1 MLRARLTRAD
11 RLALLVLVLVPVIV
25 NVPWALAGHPV
36 LDGDNLTQNYPLRV
50 LVGQLIAHGRL
61 PLWDAGIW
69 SGVPLLAG
77 WNAGA
82 MFPATWLFAFVPPVA
97 AYELNVVVTGIA
109 CGVGFHLFLR
119 RSGCSPLASL
129 LGALTWSEMGFV
141 SGQAVHLGLV
151 EGTALAPW
159 ILLAIDGMFRSAK
172 AKAEGWHWV
181 ALFGTA
187 GGLIVLAGDPRAV
200 SNDAII
206 AAIYLAARCWRERG
220 SWRRALRS
228 VVAGTALAIAAGSVQ
243 WLPGLSY
250 LHSSQRSVGSLALFG
265 YYSLGWNSLPLLVTP
280 YLIGGNGNFA
290 MPVYA
295 GPLNLPEVTYGVG
308 ILPLIAL
315 FALLPSLLRRRRAGS
330 AGAARGL
337 AVWYAMFLVGLVLC
351 TGNKTPLG
359 HLLVRIPL
367 YGGQR
372 DQNRN
377 AAISDFALAV
387 LLAIFVD
394 GLRADTPEV
403 VGRLG
408 SSVRSARD
416 GLQGWL
422 GAVPVLCVLG
432 LVAAMFA
439 WTAQMERWLGL
450 ARMQPR
456 LPIEMAGY
464 YAAAVLIALG
474 GGLVLLRR
482 AWPSTESRRRAA
494 AIVVAADVLLFVVM
508 ASYQSVPL
516 TALAATNPALA
527 ALTAHLPA
535 GSRIAIDDPDQLA
548 LSYPAFLTD
557 ELGVN
562 DLVLLHTIDSM
573 QGYGS
578 AVPAAYDAATGTHD
592 VENLLPSALQG
603 ATYDDLDLGLLVVV
617 PEQFGTILPAG
628 AAVPIPPGPPVPI
641 GTSAADRQP
650 GGVARAPYPPAGP
663 WSLQA
668 PGVSWQLPAPAV
680 ISAVTVT
687 FDRRYGSLPAG
698 PVTVSVLLA
707 NGTSLTAAGTVGGA
721 DATVA
726 LPAAAVRGGGG
737 ALGLTV
743 TAPAAVAGAPVVA
756 AVVVTAEA
764 SSAPLALQQPSAGSV
779 RYVLNGL
786 LQGLL
791 TPPHWEYAGR
801 VGPLVLYRD
810 TRARGTAWL
819 EAADAVTASA
829 PSVAGTAST
838 PAAEPWQDA
847 VTFVVSPQPALL
859 VRSEQYSPGWSVA
872 LQPVTAS
879 GALGPAAS
887 RPVQAVGLLQGVEI
901 PAGRYRLTWHY
912 HSSRVE
918 VGLAVSAAAWLA
930 CAGIGVAGLL
940 RRRRRLG
947 EAGR

>member
-1 MLRARLTRAD
+1 VLRARLTRAD

-82 MFPATWLFAFVPPVA
+82 MFPATWLFALVPPVA
-97 AYELNVVVTGIA
+97 AYELNVVITGIA

-129 LGALTWSEMGFV
+129 LGALTWSDMGFV

-159 ILLAIDGMFRSAK
+159 ILLAIDGMFRAVK

-181 ALFGTA
+181 ALFGIA
-187 GGLIVLAGDPRAV
+187 GGLVILAGDPRAV

-206 AAIYLAARCWRERG
+206 AVIYLVARCWRERS
-220 SWRRALRS
+220 SWRALRS
-228 VVAGTALAIAAGSVQ
+228 VVAGAALAIAAGSVQ

-250 LHSSQRSVGSLALFG
+250 LHSSQRSVSNLALFG

-280 YLIGGNGNFA
+280 YLIGGNGNLA

-295 GPLNLPEVTYGVG
+295 GPLNLPEVTYAVG

-315 FALLPSLLRRRRAGS
+315 FALLPSLLRRRRA
-330 AGAARGL
+330 AAPGARERL
-337 AVWYAMFLVGLVLC
+337 AVWYVMFLVGLVLC
-351 TGNKTPLG
+351 TGDKTPLG
-359 HLLVRIPL
+359 QLLVHIPL

-377 AAISDFALAV
+377 AAISDFALAA

-394 GLRADTPEV
+394 GLRADTAGAL
-403 VGRLG
+403 GRAG
-408 SSVRSARD
+408 SSVHSAPER
-416 GLQGWL
+416 LPSWL
-422 GAVPVLCVLG
+422 GALPVLCVLG

-439 WTAQMERWLGL
+439 WTDPMERWLGL
-450 ARMQPR
+450 ARLQPR

-494 AIVVAADVLLFVVM
+494 AAVVVADVLLFVVM
-508 ASYQSVPL
+508 ASYQPVPL
-516 TALAATNPALA
+516 TTLAATNPALA

-562 DLVLLHTIDSM
+562 DLVLLHAIASV

-578 AVPAAYDAATGTHD
+578 AVPAPYDAATGTHD
-592 VENLLPSALQG
+592 VENLLPSALLG
-603 ATYDDLDLGLLVVV
+603 PTYDDLDLGLVVVV

-650 GGVARAPYPPAGP
+650 GGVARAAYPPAGP
-663 WSLQA
+663 WTLPRS
-668 PGVSWQLPAPAV
+668 GVSWQLPAPAV

-687 FDRRYGSLPAG
+687 FDRRYGSVPDG
-698 PVTVSVLLA
+698 PLRVSVRLA
-707 NGTSLTAAGTVGGA
+707 DGTSLTALGTVGGA
-721 DATVA
+721 AATVFLA
-726 LPAAAVRGGGG
+726 PAAVRSGGG

-743 TAPAAVAGAPVVA
+743 TAPAAVAKSPVVA

-764 SSAPLALQQPSAGSV
+764 ASAPLALRQPSVGSV

-791 TPPHWEYAGR
+791 TPPHWQYAGR
-801 VGPLVLYRD
+801 IGPLVLYRD

-819 EAADAVTASA
+819 EAPDAGSASA
-829 PSVAGTAST
+829 PAVAGTAST
-838 PAAEPWQDA
+838 PAAAPWQDA
-847 VTFVVSPQPALL
+847 VTLVESPRPALL

-872 LQPVTAS
+872 VQSVTAS
-879 GALGPAAS
+879 GALGPAS
-887 RPVQAVGLLQGVEI
+887 WHRVQAVGLLQGVEV

-912 HSSRVE
+912 HSSGVV
-918 VGLAVSAAAWLA
+918 VGLALSGAASLA
-930 CAGIGVAGLL
+930 CAGVGGAGLL

-947 EAGR
+947 EAAR